1 MRSRRAGHAGSR
13 PRAKWLRARAA
24 TSSVGF
30 HPRRRAPPPKVAP
43 GFGRQ
48 SKNMPPTWRAIYFYQ
63 PGPGCTVFT
72 YMTRAD
78 TVYACLYTPSV
89 ATRRKGRIRR
99 GPYTGHSRGLAVS
112 QRHGAPRRHVPVRK
126 SPSPTPHASPG
137 RSTAGGAQPVW
148 VFLASP
154 EADGAGVARVAGLEP
169 AGRWRPLGSRIEEGR
184 APLRRSG

>member
-30 HPRRRAPPPKVAP
+30 HPGGRKSGRGRTQEQEHAANVLACNIFPP
-43 GFGRQ
+43 
-48 SKNMPPTWRAIYFYQ
+48 
-63 PGPGCTVFT
+63 PGPGCTVT

-99 GPYTGHSRGLAVS
+99 GPYTGPPRGLAVS

-154 EADGAGVARVAGLEP
+154 EADRAGVARVAGLEP
-169 AGRWRPLGSRIEEGR
+169 AGRWRPLGGRIEEGR